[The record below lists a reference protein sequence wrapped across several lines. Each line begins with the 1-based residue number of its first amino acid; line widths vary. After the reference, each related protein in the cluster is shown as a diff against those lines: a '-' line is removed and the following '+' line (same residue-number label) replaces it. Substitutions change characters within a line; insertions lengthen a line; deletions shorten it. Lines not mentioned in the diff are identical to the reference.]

1 MTQEHAL
8 RAYKNFKDILE
19 NPKYANQKQV
29 WKDNTQHAIDSILIR
44 HPEFKDISEEKEEE
58 PVEKIKSKG
67 KK

>member
-1 MTQEHAL
+1 MTKEHAL

-44 HPEFKDISEEKEEE
+44 HPEFADISEEKEEPE
-58 PVEKIKSKG
+58 EKPIKSKG